1 MIEYDKKRNPKSL
14 DDSQIRMKNEIKK
27 IVPSSGNL
35 RDCLISISDKYPW
48 SDGKYKV
55 MLALSFILRVF
66 RGSLLYSLDV
76 FTDIQFTLDMY
87 RQANRNFV
95 DDFSKCQQTFEKNFD
110 IAIETCKIHFD
121 KITCMEAI
129 DQVDIRYPNITF
141 QQTFLLYIHVMC
153 NM

>member
-76 FTDIQFTLDMY
+76 FTDIQFLHWICTDKPTETLLM
-87 RQANRNFV
+87 
-95 DDFSKCQQTFEKNFD
+95 TFPNASRPLKKTL
-110 IAIETCKIHFD
+110 ISPLKPAKYTL
-121 KITCMEAI
+121 
-129 DQVDIRYPNITF
+129 IRS
-141 QQTFLLYIHVMC
+141 HVWRPLIR
-153 NM
+153 